1 MIALTRCLIVGC
13 LLIAG
18 CTSSAG
24 ATLKAT
30 EVPLRST
37 DVNEKAPCEAQG
49 GKWEQL
55 GFDPYRCNLPA
66 PDAGQICQD
75 SVECAGLCLLDT
87 SDPEQ
92 MERALNPND
101 ETVDNY
107 GLCSDRVIVRG
118 CLFHVEKG
126 EIWAGCF
133 D

>member
-1 MIALTRCLIVGC
+1 MIALTRCLIVSC
-13 LLIAG
+13 LLIVS
-18 CTSSAG
+18 CTNSAG

-30 EVPLRST
+30 EVPLGST
-37 DVNEKAPCEAQG
+37 DANDKISCEAQG

-66 PDAGQICQD
+66 PDADEVCQD
-75 SVECAGLCLLDT
+75 SAECTGLCLLDV

-92 MERALNPND
+92 MERALNR
-101 ETVDNY
+101 DN
-107 GLCSDRVIVRG
+107 GTSDNHGICSDRVIVRG

-126 EIWAGCF
+126 EIWASCF